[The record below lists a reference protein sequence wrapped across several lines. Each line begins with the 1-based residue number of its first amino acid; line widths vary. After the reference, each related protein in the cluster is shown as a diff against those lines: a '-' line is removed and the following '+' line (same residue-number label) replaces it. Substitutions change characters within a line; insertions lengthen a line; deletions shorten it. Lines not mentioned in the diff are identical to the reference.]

1 MAKEKRVAI
10 ISLEGPLILV
20 YNEERDFE
28 GGQMVRISFFVFL
41 NHNMLKHAWQ
51 LPTTNHLWL

>member
-28 GGQMVRISFFVFL
+28 GG
-41 NHNMLKHAWQ
+41 KW
-51 LPTTNHLWL
+51 